1 MSQILLYIDE
11 DSMKQALVVALQNA
25 GVDVMTASEVNR
37 TGYVDEE
44 QLAWATEQGRV
55 LYSANIRDFYRIH
68 SALMGQ
74 GETHAGIVLVQ
85 QQRYSVGELV
95 RAILK
100 LIATKS
106 AEDMVNQVVFLSSYM
121 QAN

>member
-1 MSQILLYIDE
+1 
-11 DSMKQALVVALQNA
+11 MKQALVVALRNA

-55 LYSANIRDFYRIH
+55 LYSANIRDFCRIH
-68 SALMGQ
+68 STLMGQ
-74 GETHAGIVLVQ
+74 GESHAGIVLVQ
-85 QQRYSVGELV
+85 QQRYSGGNLL
-95 RAILK
+95 RGLLK

-106 AEDMVNQVVFLSSYM
+106 AEDMVNQIVILSAYID
-121 QAN
+121 

>member
-1 MSQILLYIDE
+1 
-11 DSMKQALVVALQNA
+11 MKQALVVTLRNA
-25 GVDVMTASEVNR
+25 SVDVMTASEVGR

-55 LYSANIRDFYRIH
+55 LYSANIRDFCRIH
-68 SALMGQ
+68 STLMGQ
-74 GETHAGIVLVQ
+74 GESHAGIILVQ

-95 RAILK
+95 RGMLN

-106 AEDMVNQVVFLSSYM
+106 AEDMVNQVVFLSAYM